1 MKSRTMATARR
12 FLIALGIMLV
22 MDAAIVGVA
31 TSPTAFAD
39 GGDLVA
45 PDISPFDDDG
55 KRTRTIMIYLDGAS
69 SEENGDGVSGD
80 GADAKMS
87 KFRERVPCVLV
98 FHGMPAIAR
107 PTAKI
112 LVT

>member
-1 MKSRTMATARR
+1 MSRTMATARR
-12 FLIALGIMLV
+12 FLIALGIMLA
-22 MDAAIVGVA
+22 MGAAIVGVA

-69 SEENGDGVSGD
+69 PEENGVACTDMLKEYMS
-80 GADAKMS
+80 S
-87 KFRERVPCVLV
+87 KFNRNDFRIIVMTGGSL
-98 FHGMPAIAR
+98 
-107 PTAKI
+107 K
-112 LVT
+112 